1 VSMVMSNTFCAA
13 SRRIGARPLHAQSSA
28 AAAASAPQAVRNP
41 MRRVC
46 TSPYLH
52 TPKPYPGSSV
62 AWSSSF
68 GSIGGGGSPSVG
80 ACGGRLAGASDC
92 GETGRVCGWCGAV
105 IMLSPDIGSKRYA
118 RLQKAKRPSPAWGDG
133 LRGTRLLVG
142 CRLHHPGVVGT
153 SMPTLIRTRVVAAS
167 DIHRIMPQLSVP
179 EAEHSGR
186 LFSSDVTVKAG
197 RGVI

>member
-1 VSMVMSNTFCAA
+1 VFAV
-13 SRRIGARPLHAQSSA
+13 GAGQSSCCLLI
-28 AAAASAPQAVRNP
+28 SAQNA
-41 MRRVC
+41 M
-46 TSPYLH
+46 H
-52 TPKPYPGSSV
+52 
-62 AWSSSF
+62 
-68 GSIGGGGSPSVG
+68 
-80 ACGGRLAGASDC
+80 
-92 GETGRVCGWCGAV
+92 
-105 IMLSPDIGSKRYA
+105 GSKK
-118 RLQKAKRPSPAWGDG
+118 QKGHHPLGGDG